1 MGLLLRLKGRLIR
14 LKNRAIISRAKR
26 KLQINDC
33 TLISQNCIGGVLY
46 HDLGLQFLS
55 PTINAFIPEPDF
67 VKFVLDLRHYMG
79 QELVMQWGEEYPLGM
94 LDDITIHFMH
104 YDTCA
109 DAKEAWDRRKTRINW
124 DKIFVIATDR
134 DGFDETVY
142 EQWKQVPYHKILF
155 TAHQEYTE
163 DALFYPEYAAEGQV
177 GDLISQRKFYHQ
189 QCLINAINYFVKSK

>member
-104 YDTCA
+104 YEKKPGIDEKRESIGIKSLLLQQTVMA
-109 DAKEAWDRRKTRINW
+109 SMRRSMNSGSRFRITRFCSQHTRNIPRMLCSIQNMLQR
-124 DKIFVIATDR
+124 DKSEI
-134 DGFDETVY
+134 
-142 EQWKQVPYHKILF
+142 
-155 TAHQEYTE
+155 
-163 DALFYPEYAAEGQV
+163 
-177 GDLISQRKFYHQ
+177 
-189 QCLINAINYFVKSK
+189 